1 MYTLYYSPGAC
12 SLATHTILNLIGQQ
26 PRLVYTGSAENFE
39 QINPSKMVP
48 VLQDGDQYLT
58 EGAAIILH
66 LLDNHENDLLPASG
80 AERQAAIQNMMMANA
95 SMHPAYG
102 RLFFSNANLPDGEVK
117 AAFFD
122 AAAEAISAIW
132 KIVEDKFEDGPYLG
146 GAKVSPADILLAVYS
161 RWGEFFPVEIS
172 IGPKAQR
179 MIDLVTRSDAFQ
191 LALQRQTEDHKT
203 HAA

>member
-95 SMHPAYG
+95 SMHPCIHASS
-102 RLFFSNANLPDGEVK
+102 LWQVVFQ
-117 AAFFD
+117 
-122 AAAEAISAIW
+122 
-132 KIVEDKFEDGPYLG
+132 
-146 GAKVSPADILLAVYS
+146 
-161 RWGEFFPVEIS
+161 
-172 IGPKAQR
+172 QR
-179 MIDLVTRSDAFQ
+179 Q
-191 LALQRQTEDHKT
+191 LA
-203 HAA
+203 